1 MARPRSLTHARIA
14 AAALAAIDRDGL
26 AALSMRTVASELG
39 MGTMSLY
46 RYVEDREQLEW
57 LVVDFVLAEIDLALP
72 PDLAWTERVT
82 LLVERMRDA
91 VGAHA
96 AVVPLLVAHRHASA
110 GSFRWAEAVLAVL
123 TEAGFAGERRVIA
136 FRTLLG
142 YVIGVLQ
149 YQQFGSLA
157 GPGTAALAE
166 LSPDAYP
173 LLSETARQARDVT
186 TDEELRRGL
195 AAVLRG
201 IGAVRCP
208 TD

>member
-1 MARPRSLTHARIA
+1 MARPRSLTPARIA

-26 AALSMRTVASELG
+26 AALSMRTVAGELG

-46 RYVEDREQLEW
+46 RYVEDREQLER

-72 PDLAWTERVT
+72 SALSWTERVT

-91 VGAHA
+91 IGAHA
-96 AVVPLLVAHRHASA
+96 SVVPLLVAHRHITA

-123 TEAGFAGERRVIA
+123 TEAGFDGERRVIA
-136 FRTLLG
+136 FRTLLA

-149 YQQFGSLA
+149 FQQLGSLA

-166 LSPDAYP
+166 LWPTEYP
-173 LLSETARQARDVT
+173 LLAATARQARSVT
-186 TDEELRRGL
+186 PDEELRRGL

-201 IGAVRCP
+201 IGGEAQKA
-208 TD
+208 